1 MAIVTDEEKLG
12 LRIIFDDEM
21 GWYIEGHV
29 PYVPE
34 DNAAGWV
41 GFELDPVFTK
51 EQVAMI
57 LLKLGYTLDQVAQ
70 LLEDF

>member
-1 MAIVTDEEKLG
+1 MTIVTEQDKLG
-12 LRIIFDDEM
+12 LYIIYDDEK
-21 GWYIEGHV
+21 GWYIEGQV